1 MRYISLFVVAMLAVA
16 LAAFVWRARPD
27 SRLHRLFALQTSSLA
42 AWALGI
48 AGFYTGQAHGLWGS
62 ITFAAAS
69 LIPGTFLAFVHYYPP
84 ESAWPSRTIIRV
96 TLLAGALF
104 AALSLFTP
112 WVVAEFGR
120 SNGELWRTTGPL
132 YLPFAA
138 YFLVTW
144 VQGITVI
151 ILKWRRARGLERLQL
166 QYLML
171 GTVIGMG
178 SGITTNLLLP
188 LFTGRSTHVYL
199 GPHFNLIWLAIV
211 AHAIIRHRLM
221 DVRLVIHRSLTLTVA
236 ILISLT
242 PVVAVLAFFWPRL
255 SDHLA
260 PDELV
265 GLLLGIITVSLLIPP
280 IRDVTGRLLDT
291 YVYRTRTNYQRTVR
305 AASRALTR
313 VLDLRTVLS
322 FAVQPVADSMQSEGT
337 GVYLQDEV
345 GFARAIGES
354 SHEKIALSLP
364 ERAPEI
370 IAATLRTLTEPLVTD
385 ELGHEAVTEEQR
397 RLHEALTACNWALVL
412 PLLSEDAALGAIVV
426 GPKLSGDP
434 FYPHDLDLLMTL
446 ANQAGIAIK
455 NAQLFTQVVLANEYV
470 RNIVATI
477 QSGVIAVDA
486 AGRVTMFNPAAERLT
501 GLAADEVRATPAA
514 ATLPDCL
521 AVSLTRTMGDGV
533 ARAEPEI
540 ALPGRQASHP
550 VICTTSPLR
559 DAAGTVVG
567 AVAVFSDLT
576 PVKRLENERR
586 RAERLAYFEMFAPSI
601 AHEIKNPLVAI
612 KTFAQLIPRRHH
624 EPRFIDDFSRV
635 VTREIG
641 RVERLLE
648 RLRTLSRAADRP
660 RQRLDVRAPILEAV
674 EFLQATF
681 DEKRVGLVLD
691 LGAAPR
697 FIIGDH
703 GEMEQLFLNLLMNGH
718 EATPPGGSVT
728 VALTATDTG
737 VTVTVADTGPGIPPA
752 LLEQVFDPFFT
763 TRQRGSGLGL
773 TICAAIAAAHRA
785 KLRAVNR
792 PGGGAIFSLEF
803 PGGAAVEAPLRV

>member
-1 MRYISLFVVAMLAVA
+1 
-16 LAAFVWRARPD
+16 
-27 SRLHRLFALQTSSLA
+27 
-42 AWALGI
+42 
-48 AGFYTGQAHGLWGS
+48 
-62 ITFAAAS
+62 
-69 LIPGTFLAFVHYYPP
+69 
-84 ESAWPSRTIIRV
+84 
-96 TLLAGALF
+96 
-104 AALSLFTP
+104 
-112 WVVAEFGR
+112 
-120 SNGELWRTTGPL
+120 
-132 YLPFAA
+132 LPFAA

-151 ILKWRRARGLERLQL
+151 ILKWRRARGLERLPL
-166 QYLML
+166 QYLLL
-171 GTVIGMG
+171 GTVVAMG

-188 LFTGRSTHVYL
+188 LFTGRSTYVYL
-199 GPHFNLIWLAIV
+199 GPNFTLIWLAIV

-221 DVRLVIHRSLTLTVA
+221 DVRLVIRRSLTLTIA
-236 ILISLT
+236 ILVSLT
-242 PVVAVLAFFWPRL
+242 PVVAALAFFWPRL
-255 SDHLA
+255 SDLLA

-280 IRDVTGRLLDT
+280 IRDATGKVLDT
-291 YVYRTRTNYQRTVR
+291 YVYRTRANYQRTVR
-305 AASRALTR
+305 EASRALTR
-313 VLDLRTVLS
+313 VLDLKTVLS
-322 FAVQPVADSMQSEGT
+322 YVIRPVADSMQSEGT
-337 GVYLQDEV
+337 GVYLQDEG
-345 GFARAIGES
+345 GFALAIGES
-354 SHEKIALSLP
+354 HHEKTTFTL
-364 ERAPEI
+364 RQQAPDI
-370 IAATLRTLTEPLVTD
+370 LGARLRTLREPLVTD
-385 ELGHEAVTEEQR
+385 ELGREAITEDQR
-397 RLHEALTACNWALVL
+397 QLHEALMACNWALVL

-477 QSGVIAVDA
+477 QSGVVAVDS
-486 AGRVTMFNPAAERLT
+486 AGRVTMFNPTAEKLTSLSADEALAGPAAEI
-501 GLAADEVRATPAA
+501 
-514 ATLPDCL
+514 LPDCL
-521 AVSLTRTMGDGV
+521 AVSLTRTLGDGV
-533 ARAEPEI
+533 ARTEPEI
-540 ALPGRQASHP
+540 TLPGRRGSHP

-576 PVKRLENERR
+576 PLKQLENERR

-612 KTFAQLIPRRHH
+612 KAFAQLIPRRHH

-641 RVERLLE
+641 RIERLLE
-648 RLRTLSRAADRP
+648 RLRTLSRATDRP
-660 RQRLDVRAPILEAV
+660 PQRLDIRAPILEAA

-681 DEKRVGLVLD
+681 DEKRVGLTLD
-691 LGAAPR
+691 LGPAPR

-718 EATPPGGSVT
+718 EATPPEGSVS
-728 VALTATDTG
+728 VALTATDTC

-785 KLRAVNR
+785 RLHAANR

-803 PGGAAVEAPLRV
+803 PCAAAVEVPLRV

>member
-1 MRYISLFVVAMLAVA
+1 MVVA
-16 LAAFVWRARPD
+16 LAVVVWRARPE
-27 SRLHRLFALQTSSLA
+27 SRLNRLFSLLTSLFA
-42 AWALGI
+42 AWALAIG
-48 AGFYTGQAHGLWGS
+48 GFYNSEEYGLWGS
-62 ITFAAAS
+62 IIFAIAS
-69 LIPGTFLAFVHYYPP
+69 LIPGIFLAFVHYYPP
-84 ESAWPSRTIIRV
+84 ERAWPSRTVIRV
-96 TLLAGALF
+96 TFYIGVLF
-104 AALSLFTP
+104 AVLSLFTP
-112 WVVAEFGR
+112 WVVPEFGL
-120 SNGELWRTTGPL
+120 SAGELWRRTGPL
-132 YLPFAA
+132 YIPFAV
-138 YFLVTW
+138 YFLATW
-144 VQGITVI
+144 TQGVTVI
-151 ILKWRRARGLERLQL
+151 ILKWHRARGLERLRL
-166 QYLML
+166 QYLL
-171 GTVIGMG
+171 LATVITMG
-178 SGITTNLLLP
+178 SGITTNLLVP
-188 LFTGRSTHVYL
+188 LFTGRSTYVYL

-265 GLLLGIITVSLLIPP
+265 GLLLGIIAVSLLVPP

-291 YVYRTRTNYQRTVR
+291 YVYRTRASYQRTVR

-313 VLDLRTVLS
+313 VLDLRTALS
-322 FAVQPVADSMQSEGT
+322 FVVRPVADSMQSEGT

-345 GFARAIGES
+345 GFVRAIGES
-354 SHEKIALSLP
+354 SHEKTTFTLP
-364 ERAPEI
+364 EQAPDI
-370 IAATLRTLTEPLVTD
+370 IAGTLRMLKEPLVTE
-385 ELGHEAVTEEQR
+385 ELGRAAVTGEQR
-397 RLHEALTACNWALVL
+397 RLYEALTACNWALVL

-470 RNIVATI
+470 RNIVSTI

-501 GLAADEVRATPAA
+501 GLAADEVRAAPAA
-514 ATLPDCL
+514 AILPDCL
-521 AVSLTRTMGDGV
+521 AGSLTRTLGDGV
-533 ARAEPEI
+533 ARTEPEI
-540 ALPGRQASHP
+540 TLPGRQASHP

-559 DAAGTVVG
+559 DAGGTVCG

-576 PVKRLENERR
+576 PVKQLENERR

-641 RVERLLE
+641 RMERLLE
-648 RLRTLSRAADRP
+648 RLRTLSGAADRP
-660 RQRLDVRAPILEAV
+660 HQRLDIRAPILEAA

-681 DEKRVGLVLD
+681 DEKRVGLALD

-718 EATPPGGSVT
+718 EATPPEGSVS
-728 VALTATDTG
+728 VALTANDTG

-785 KLRAVNR
+785 KLRAVSR

-803 PGGAAVEAPLRV
+803 PGAAALEASRRV